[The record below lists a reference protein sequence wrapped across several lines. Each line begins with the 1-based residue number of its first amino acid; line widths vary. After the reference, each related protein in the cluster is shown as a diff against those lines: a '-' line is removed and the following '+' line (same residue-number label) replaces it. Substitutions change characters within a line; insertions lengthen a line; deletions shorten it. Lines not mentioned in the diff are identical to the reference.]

1 MKKRKLLV
9 CVMSLVL
16 LVGVIVSAMTMSASA
31 ARGTGGTINTNTDWK
46 ETGLNLVQGKDYAY
60 SFAVIGDTQN
70 LNLYH
75 DVRKGTSYL
84 KGMYQWILDN
94 QTSKNIQ
101 YVMGVGDITQS
112 WNRDYGNEMYAEWI
126 NAAEALALLDGKID
140 YSLVRGNHDFSDS
153 IDGFNG
159 VFGIGDKTAN
169 GVDNQ
174 YYENLLA
181 LSAIND
187 AEGRP
192 MAGFRIDGKIE
203 ETYRKVTMGNDK
215 YIIITLDWHP
225 TSKETDCVTD
235 AKNLCTDEEYCVVH
249 YNTTSMPNE
258 PAVIRYVEF
267 FAKYFAS

>member
-9 CVMSLVL
+9 CVISLVL
-16 LVGVIVSAMTMSASA
+16 FVGILAGVMTMTASA
-31 ARGTGGTINTNTDWK
+31 ARGTGGTINTDTDWK

-70 LNLYH
+70 LNLYS

-140 YSLVRGNHDFSDS
+140 ILQNFMGAERLG
-153 IDGFNG
+153 
-159 VFGIGDKTAN
+159 
-169 GVDNQ
+169 Q
-174 YYENLLA
+174 MLNL
-181 LSAIND
+181 
-187 AEGRP
+187 
-192 MAGFRIDGKIE
+192 
-203 ETYRKVTMGNDK
+203 
-215 YIIITLDWHP
+215 
-225 TSKETDCVTD
+225 
-235 AKNLCTDEEYCVVH
+235 
-249 YNTTSMPNE
+249 
-258 PAVIRYVEF
+258 
-267 FAKYFAS
+267 